1 MSCCRKKTQ
10 TPCSN
15 CRRTN
20 YQGVDSMDPLKAYES
35 GIINKERYKALTG
48 QPAPGTLEATASIA
62 TSQSWFWPGVAVAA
76 IGGLAVFSSKKGK

>member
-20 YQGVDSMDPLKAYES
+20 YRGVDEMDPLKAYELGMIS
-35 GIINKERYKALTG
+35 KERYQELTG
-48 QPAPGTLEATASIA
+48 QLTGQHAPGTLGA

>member
-1 MSCCRKKTQ
+1 MSCCRKTQ
-10 TPCSN
+10 APCSN

-20 YQGVDSMDPLKAYES
+20 YRGVDDMDPLKAYES
-35 GIINKERYKALTG
+35 GLITKERYQALTG
-48 QPAPGTLEATASIA
+48 QHAPGTLGA